1 MNKIYLRNNETIK
14 SDVEVLYNSAFP
26 ENERPP
32 FFWFYNIFKNTKDNH
47 IVGYYEENQFIGFVQ
62 YVIYLDCVYISYLAV
77 SSSLRNQGYGTRI
90 LNDIRQSF
98 PDYTILLCFEEVEPK
113 YVDYHSRCNRQ
124 AFYKRNGYIDNG
136 LKTQEGDVIYQSAY
150 NGKHRINFSTYE
162 KLFDLVYGPGAC
174 KRYLKCVKEY

>member
-136 LKTQEGDVIYQSAY
+136 LKKEMLYINLLIMANIALIFPLMKSYSILFMDRVHVNVI
-150 NGKHRINFSTYE
+150 
-162 KLFDLVYGPGAC
+162 
-174 KRYLKCVKEY
+174 